1 MMRSVLESIRSV
13 FWRRPRLGPDA
24 AAPLLRQVERTLDR
38 EYTCDEVAAVLGEV
52 AEAVQRGQDL
62 GALMPLVQH
71 HLQMC
76 GDCRE
81 ELEALLRV
89 LRAGR
94 ADGGG
99 S

>member
-1 MMRSVLESIRSV
+1 MRSLLESIRSG
-13 FWRRPRLGPDA
+13 FRRPPRLGPDA
-24 AAPLLRQVERTLDR
+24 AAPLLRQVERTLER
-38 EYTCDEVAAVLGEV
+38 EYTCDDVAAVLGEV

-71 HLQMC
+71 HLEMC

-99 S
+99 